1 MPKNYTKTKTKM
13 IFGTKIPLD
22 DSLKRQMMEFIH

>member
-1 MPKNYTKTKTKM
+1 M